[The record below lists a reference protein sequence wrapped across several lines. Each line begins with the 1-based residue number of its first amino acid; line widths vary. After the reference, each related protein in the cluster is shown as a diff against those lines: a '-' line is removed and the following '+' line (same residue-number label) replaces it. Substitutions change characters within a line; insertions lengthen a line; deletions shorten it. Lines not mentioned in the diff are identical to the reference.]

1 MRGWGLHLACLAVLA
16 AQVGLWALG
25 HRSDLELRA
34 AAESDDLDERV
45 EARFLLLERG
55 GIATATAQLVLV
67 PTLLDSD
74 EPLEVDFAHTTAVC
88 KLGGAD
94 LQYGRLK
101 ERMAEAAVDAAFW
114 REFVLLRRKIGVIVG
129 GSSGRLDRRELAWW
143 FDALEGRDP
152 PADEVLEQI
161 RQNP

>member
-1 MRGWGLHLACLAVLA
+1 MRGWGLHLACLAVLM

-34 AAESDDLDERV
+34 AAGSDDLRERL
-45 EARFLLLERG
+45 EAQFLLLERDS
-55 GIATATAQLVLV
+55 IDTAAAQLVLV
-67 PTLLDSD
+67 PTLLDSG

-88 KLGGAD
+88 KHGGPD

-101 ERMAEAAVDAAFW
+101 ERMAAGEIDASFW
-114 REFVLLRRKIGVIVG
+114 RAFVLLRRKIGVIVG

-143 FDALEGRDP
+143 FDALEGRGP
-152 PADEVLEQI
+152 PAGEALQQI
-161 RQNP
+161 RDNP